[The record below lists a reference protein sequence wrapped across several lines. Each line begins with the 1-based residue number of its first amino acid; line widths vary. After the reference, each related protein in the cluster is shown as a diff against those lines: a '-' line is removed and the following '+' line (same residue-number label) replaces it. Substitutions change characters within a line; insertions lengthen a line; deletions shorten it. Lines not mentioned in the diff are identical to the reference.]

1 MSVARR
7 EGILRHHVSAGRQTA
22 IDAVMRSSG
31 LSIEG
36 SNEAIAFR
44 SRDGSVEKS
53 RPCRPPS
60 PLGDHERMCKVERF
74 LNSCSPTLQNGTS
87 PVKSPQSLPRTM
99 EESQRLCQTQA
110 GELSYGHSGVRSH
123 DDAASDLYDTPPTVK
138 QHSPSASTPHL
149 DLLQESIS
157 SGESPL
163 LEAVRRKQ
171 AAYGSSPGKALA
183 SVRFAEMLAGCC
195 PPTNDACGT
204 DGETAREHGAAC
216 LPCAH
221 MQRRHSTASDS
232 VDLVCCQRVCIG
244 YGGLKHV
251 QSLKMHAQTL
261 RRRGAHS

>member
-1 MSVARR
+1 MSGARR
-7 EGILRHHVSAGRQTA
+7 EGILRNHVSAGRQTA

-74 LNSCSPTLQNGTS
+74 LNSCSPALRNGTS
-87 PVKSPQSLPRTM
+87 PVESPQGLPHTM

-110 GELSYGHSGVRSH
+110 GELSRGHSGVRSRN
-123 DDAASDLYDTPPTVK
+123 DAASDLYDTPPTVK
-138 QHSPSASTPHL
+138 QHFPSVSTPHL

-157 SGESPL
+157 SESPL

-171 AAYGSSPGKALA
+171 EAYASSPGKALE

-195 PPTNDACGT
+195 PPTNKRCMWCRWRD
-204 DGETAREHGAAC
+204 
-216 LPCAH
+216 CA
-221 MQRRHSTASDS
+221 
-232 VDLVCCQRVCIG
+232 
-244 YGGLKHV
+244 
-251 QSLKMHAQTL
+251 
-261 RRRGAHS
+261 